1 MVRAICVKNIF
12 DWEYEMADNTQFVII
27 ASGKNNQDWMDRH
40 LKSVLVQNYKNY
52 LYFYLNDNGTD
63 DTINIYNKLVK
74 KDDRFNIINNIDK
87 EKTADFNT
95 KIRLELF
102 KNSNFSDEAVFVHLD
117 GDDWFFSTDV
127 LEYLN
132 DVYKEEDV
140 WLTYGNFIEYPSG
153 LKSSI
158 ITEYSPT
165 VVQNKLYRKDAWRA
179 SHLKTFKKKIAK
191 NLEVSDFL
199 AGDSLTFV
207 GDQAI
212 MFPMLEM
219 ANGKHKCLKKILY
232 VYNRKNV
239 NYDSNTEMAKKM
251 VQQEMLLRA
260 KPIRETII

>member
-1 MVRAICVKNIF
+1 MARDICVKNIF
-12 DWEYEMADNTQFVII
+12 DWEYKMVDKTQFVII

-74 KDDRFNIINNIDK
+74 KDDRFNIINNIDE

-158 ITEYSPT
+158 ITE
-165 VVQNKLYRKDAWRA
+165 
-179 SHLKTFKKKIAK
+179 
-191 NLEVSDFL
+191 
-199 AGDSLTFV
+199 
-207 GDQAI
+207 
-212 MFPMLEM
+212 
-219 ANGKHKCLKKILY
+219 
-232 VYNRKNV
+232 
-239 NYDSNTEMAKKM
+239 
-251 VQQEMLLRA
+251 
-260 KPIRETII
+260 